1 MGFFKKAPKVGA
13 DGYERKTVRGY
24 ADKGP
29 VAKMLAEGWEIENVQ
44 AVQLTGTTLKQGIYL
59 LRRKAAT

>member
-1 MGFFKKAPKVGA
+1 MGLFKKTPSVGA

-29 VAKMLAEGWEIENVQ
+29 VAKLLAEGWEIENVQ
-44 AVQLTGTTLKQGIYL
+44 QVQLGGTTLKQGTYL